1 MFENIKYRLQ
11 ELWFT
16 FLNNPNVEK
25 VQTWYQTLPSRD
37 RRMLKVGLVFLATV
51 ISLYVISSFL
61 TGISTKQE
69 NIVEMITVTQKLD
82 DLNEFMQANSMELQK
97 KKTDTLDSKY
107 VSLIDLVEKQQAAA
121 LIKPESRLDIKE
133 TPKKEIDKGK
143 AYENSAEVK
152 YEKISI
158 RQLAKLL
165 AGIEKNENF
174 AKIDSLHITRRTDDI
189 RYIDA
194 SFDVVARTPK

>member
-16 FLNNPNVEK
+16 FLNNPNVER

-37 RRMLKVGLVFLATV
+37 RRMLEVGAVFLAGLITV
-51 ISLYVISSFL
+51 YVLSSFL

-69 NIVEMITVTQKLD
+69 NIEEMISVTQKLD

-133 TPKKEIDKGK
+133 TSKKEVDGGK
-143 AYENSAEVK
+143 SYENSAEVK

-165 AGIEKNENF
+165 TGIEKNENF
-174 AKIDSLHITRRTDDI
+174 AKIDSLKITRRTDDI

>member
-1 MFENIKYRLQ
+1 MFDNIKYKLQ
-11 ELWFT
+11 EIWFT
-16 FLNNPNVEK
+16 FLNNPNVER
-25 VQTWYQTLPSRD
+25 VQAWYQTLSSRD
-37 RRMLKVGLVFLATV
+37 RRMLKVGFAFLVSLL
-51 ISLYVISSFL
+51 SLYVISSFL

-69 NIVEMITVTQKLD
+69 NIQEMITVTQKLD
-82 DLNEFMQANSMELQK
+82 DLNDFMQANSMELQK

-133 TPKKEIDKGK
+133 TPKKEVDKGK
-143 AYENSAEVK
+143 FYENSAEVK

-174 AKIDSLHITRRTDDI
+174 ARIDFLKIARRTDDI
-189 RYIDA
+189 RYIDV

>member
-25 VQTWYQTLPSRD
+25 VQAWYQTLPSRD
-37 RRMLKVGLVFLATV
+37 RRMFKVGIAFLAGLL
-51 ISLYVISSFL
+51 SLYIISSFL
-61 TGISTKQE
+61 TGISTKQQ
-69 NIVEMITVTQKLD
+69 NIEEMITVTQKLD

-97 KKTDTLDSKY
+97 KRTDTLDSKY
-107 VSLIDLVEKQQAAA
+107 VSLIDLIDKQQAAVF
-121 LIKPESRLDIKE
+121 IKPESRLDIKE
-133 TPKKEIDKGK
+133 TAKKEIDNGK
-143 AYENSAEVK
+143 SYENSAEVK

-174 AKIDSLHITRRTDDI
+174 AKVDSLKITRRTDDI

-194 SFDVVARTPK
+194 SFAVVARTPK

>member
-1 MFENIKYRLQ
+1 MFDNIKYRFQ

-16 FLNNPNVEK
+16 FLNNPNIERL
-25 VQTWYQTLPSRD
+25 QAWYQTLPSRD
-37 RRMLKVGLVFLATV
+37 RRMIKVGVAFVAV
-51 ISLYVISSFL
+51 MISFYVVSSFL

-69 NIVEMITVTQKLD
+69 NIQEMITVTQKLD
-82 DLNEFMQANSMELQK
+82 DLNDFMQANSMELQK

-133 TPKKEIDKGK
+133 TPKKEVDKGK
-143 AYENSAEVK
+143 FYENSAEVK

-174 AKIDSLHITRRTDDI
+174 ARIDFLKIARRTDDI
-189 RYIDA
+189 RYIDV

>member
-25 VQTWYQTLPSRD
+25 VQAWYQTLPSRD
-37 RRMLKVGLVFLATV
+37 RRMLKVGLVFLAMV
-51 ISLYVISSFL
+51 LSLYVISSFL

-143 AYENSAEVK
+143 TYENSAEVK

-158 RQLAKLL
+158 RQLTKLL

-174 AKIDSLHITRRTDDI
+174 AKIDSLKITRRTDDI

>member
-1 MFENIKYRLQ
+1 MFDSVKYRLQ
-11 ELWFT
+11 EMWFT
-16 FLNNPNVEK
+16 FLNNPNVER
-25 VQTWYQTLPSRD
+25 VQAWYQTLPSRD
-37 RRMLKVGLVFLATV
+37 RRMLKVGFAFLAGLLSV
-51 ISLYVISSFL
+51 YVLSSFL

-69 NIVEMITVTQKLD
+69 NIGEMITVAQKLD
-82 DLNEFMQANSMELQK
+82 DLNEFMQANVMELQK

-121 LIKPESRLDIKE
+121 FIKPESRLDIKE
-133 TPKKEIDKGK
+133 TPKKEVEKGK
-143 AYENSAEVK
+143 FYENSAEVK

-174 AKIDSLHITRRTDDI
+174 AKIDSLKITRRTDDV

>member
-11 ELWFT
+11 EWWFA
-16 FLNNPNVEK
+16 FLNNPNVER
-25 VQTWYQTLPSRD
+25 VQAWYQTLPSRD
-37 RRMLKVGLVFLATV
+37 RRMLKVGAAFLAGLL
-51 ISLYVISSFL
+51 SLYMLSSFL

-69 NIVEMITVTQKLD
+69 NIEEMITVTQKLD

-107 VSLIDLVEKQQAAA
+107 VSLIDLVERQQAAA
-121 LIKPESRLDIKE
+121 LIKPESRTDIKE
-133 TPKKEIDKGK
+133 TPKKEVEKGK
-143 AYENSAEVK
+143 FFENSAEVK

-174 AKIDSLHITRRTDDI
+174 AKIDSLKITRRTDDI
-189 RYIDA
+189 KYIDA

>member
-1 MFENIKYRLQ
+1 MFESIRYRLQ

-16 FLNNPNVEK
+16 FLNNPNVER
-25 VQTWYQTLPSRD
+25 VQAWYQTLPSRD
-37 RRMLKVGLVFLATV
+37 RRMLKVGFAFLAGLL
-51 ISLYVISSFL
+51 SLYVISSFL
-61 TGISTKQE
+61 TGISTKQQ
-69 NIVEMITVTQKLD
+69 NIEEMITVAQKID
-82 DLNEFMQANSMELQK
+82 DLNEIMQANSMELQK

-121 LIKPESRLDIKE
+121 LIKPEARLDIKE
-133 TPKKEIDKGK
+133 TPKKEVDGGK
-143 AYENSAEVK
+143 SYENSAEVK

-165 AGIEKNENF
+165 SGIEKNENF
-174 AKIDSLHITRRTDDI
+174 AKIDSLRIVRRADDI

-194 SFDVVARTPK
+194 SFAVVARTPK